1 MATTGNHITR
11 TSFSGSWATN
21 GTEYRWSPGSW
32 WGYIYIC
39 AASFVMVASTDYHWL
54 QSGRLTHV
62 SVDCYNRA
70 TGAWQNV
77 GPAQEIKGNG
87 TTQYTFFHNRD
98 AEGNKTGFNYRDNAV
113 SRVNHLFRVNICIG
127 YNNTRWRINVYAGGV
142 GLMNDSE
149 YASYARGRLVKGIG
163 RTGSNVHV
171 NANYAQNDAA
181 ALSTFNPDNM
191 RGTVVYAANDHSL
204 MPNWA

>member
-21 GTEYRWSPGSW
+21 GSTYSSSSVW
-32 WGYIYIC
+32 WVYVYIC
-39 AASFVMVASTDYHWL
+39 APSFVALASTDYHWL

-62 SVDCYNRA
+62 SVDVFNRA

-98 AEGNKTGFNYRDNAV
+98 AEGNKSGYNYRDTAV
-113 SRVNHLFRVNICIG
+113 SRVNHLFRWKIG
-127 YNNTRWRINVYAGGV
+127 LGYQNSRWRLTVYAGGV

-149 YASYARGRLVKGIG
+149 YASYARGRLIKSIG

-171 NANYAQNDAA
+171 NSNYAQNDAA

-191 RGTVVYAANDHSL
+191 RGTVVYASNDHSL
-204 MPNWA
+204 IPNWA